1 MNAIKKKSAGS
12 KKPQLLAGMSD
23 ILPETSPLWEHLA
36 QKLQRIARGFGFNRV
51 ETPLL
56 ESPSLFELYAGENP
70 SQIIFLDQ
78 HGERTALRSAI
89 LPSLMRAYSET
100 TFPEGHKFSKW
111 HYFAPVANYD
121 ANQKRYHSQWQFGFE
136 LFGEFSSLNE
146 VQLINLIWKFLQ
158 SSGLKDLVLEI
169 NSTGK
174 NECRKDYDQTLGGFL
189 QSRKYELCNDCAAAI
204 DDYPMQVFRC
214 TNLECRTVAQEAP
227 QVVDY
232 LDADCHKH
240 FTGVLEAL
248 DEVGIGYSLNPLL
261 VGGPGTSQTVFAF
274 KFHDAKGDHLLGE
287 GSHHDS
293 IYREITGK
301 DAACFGYYFS
311 IDEMQKYITEVQLE
325 TISEHKAEVFLA
337 PLGDLA
343 SKKALK
349 LFSELWDSNVAVH
362 DHFGSS
368 GVKEQLKAAEGSK
381 AMLALII
388 GQKEAMD
395 DTVILRDV
403 KSGMQ
408 EVFRYDQI
416 IDEVKKRL
424 GK

>member
-1 MNAIKKKSAGS
+1 MNAIKKKSGTS
-12 KKPQLLAGMSD
+12 KKPQLIAGLQD
-23 ILPETSPLWEHLA
+23 ILPETSPVWEHLA
-36 QKLQRIARGFGFNRV
+36 QKLQRISRGFGFNRV

-56 ESPSLFELYAGENP
+56 ESPALYELYRGE
-70 SQIIFLDQ
+70 SQEQVVFLDQ
-78 HGERTALRSAI
+78 HSERVAIRSAV
-89 LPSLMRAYSET
+89 LPALMRAYAET
-100 TFPEGHKFSKW
+100 KFAETHKFSKW
-111 HYFAPVANYD
+111 HYFAPVVAYDPKQKNY
-121 ANQKRYHSQWQFGFE
+121 SSEWQYGFE

-158 SSGLKDLVLEI
+158 SSGIKDLVLEI
-169 NSTGK
+169 NSVGK
-174 NECRKDYDQTLGGFL
+174 DHCRKDYDQNLSGFL
-189 QSRKYELCNDCAAAI
+189 QNRKYELCNDCAAAI
-204 DDYPMQVFRC
+204 DDYPMQIFRC

-261 VGGPGTSQTVFAF
+261 VGSVGTSQTVFAV
-274 KFHDAKGDHLLGE
+274 KFHDQKGEHTLGE
-287 GSHHDS
+287 GSHHDG
-293 IYREITGK
+293 ILKEITGK
-301 DAACFGYYFS
+301 DIPCFGFYS
-311 IDEMQKYITEVQLE
+311 SLEELQKHIVDVQLE
-325 TISEHKAEVFLA
+325 TISEHRAEVFLA

-349 LFSELWDSNVAVH
+349 LFSELWDHNVAVH

-368 GVKEQLKAAEGSK
+368 GVKEQLKAAEGSR
-381 AMLALII
+381 AMIALII